1 MEYIIGSALAVILS
15 GGSVLY
21 TRRQVSELK
30 ERYRELDDKVEY
42 VWMDVQKLEQEM
54 PKKVVASISP
64 VVRSVKDLQQYIG
77 M

>member
-21 TRRQVSELK
+21 TRRQVSRL
-30 ERYRELDDKVEY
+30 REQYHYLDDKIEY
-42 VWMDVQKLEQEM
+42 VAADMSNLEQEM
-54 PKKVVASISP
+54 PKKVVASITP
-64 VVRSVKDLQQYIG
+64 VVRSVKDMQQYIG

>member
-21 TRRQVSELK
+21 TRRQINRLNEQYHL
-30 ERYRELDDKVEY
+30 LDDKIEY
-42 VWMDVQKLEQEM
+42 VAADMSNLEQEM
-54 PKKVVASISP
+54 HKKVGASITP
-64 VVRSVKDLQQYIG
+64 VVRSVKDMQQYIG

>member
-21 TRRQVSELK
+21 TRRQVSQLK
-30 ERYRELDDKVEY
+30 ERYHELDDKIEY
-42 VWMDVQKLEQEM
+42 VVNDLQTLEQEM
-54 PKKVVASISP
+54 PKKVVASITP
-64 VVRSVKDLQQYIG
+64 VVRSVKDMQQYIG

>member
-21 TRRQVSELK
+21 TRRQVSQLK
-30 ERYRELDDKVEY
+30 ERYYELDDKIEY
-42 VWMDVQKLEQEM
+42 VVNDLQTLENEM
-54 PKKVVASISP
+54 PKKVVASITP
-64 VVRSVKDLQQYIG
+64 VVRSVKDMQQYIG

>member
-21 TRRQVSELK
+21 TRRQVSQLK

-64 VVRSVKDLQQYIG
+64 VVRSVKDMQQYIG

>member
-21 TRRQVSELK
+21 TRRQVSQLK
-30 ERYRELDDKVEY
+30 ERITLLDDKIEY
-42 VWMDVQKLEQEM
+42 VQMDVSNIEQEV

-64 VVRSVKDLQQYIG
+64 VVRSVKDMQQYIG

>member
-21 TRRQVSELK
+21 TRRQVSRLK
-30 ERYRELDDKVEY
+30 EQYTLLDDKIEY
-42 VWMDVQKLEQEM
+42 VVNDVQTLEQEM
-54 PKKVVASISP
+54 PKKVVASITP
-64 VVRSVKDLQQYIG
+64 VVRSVKDMQQYIG